1 MRSLLVG
8 LAFVVCLAPPAS
20 AAGPMLPLPAEDA
33 QEIASLLGQGVVG
46 RALPSEPIDASVY
59 FPLVERSSAYQV
71 TGGKNAGKTQTLR
84 TMRGQR
90 PGGNEAWRF
99 ELSPSLAAFIN
110 QAGADLTMPA
120 VSDSG
125 EGVIVVTTPANPFLV
140 DGMKPGET
148 RQFSQQVSV
157 NYLDDPSDQ
166 RYAGHL
172 AGTYTYVGTYEVN
185 VPAGTFTVKRPALS
199 ECTTTFNEA
208 APGPPP
214 RDETAFAASASSA
227 GNVVPRAAVSRIGR
241 DSWAGTKRAT
251 STSGI
256 PSVVPSRTMLP

>member
-185 VPAGTFTVKRPALS
+185 VPAGTFPAALLRLKYTGKVGPADTQDTAYYFFAPKVGVVAMIS
-199 ECTTTFNEA
+199 QEDVEA
-208 APGPPP
+208 FWIIHI
-214 RDETAFAASASSA
+214 DTSS
-227 GNVVPRAAVSRIGR
+227 GKVL
-241 DSWAGTKRAT
+241 AT
-251 STSGI
+251 
-256 PSVVPSRTMLP
+256 P

>member
-148 RQFSQQVSV
+148 REFSQQVSV

-185 VPAGTFTVKRPALS
+185 VPAGTFPAALLRLKYTGKVGPADTQDTAYYFFAPKVGVVAMIS
-199 ECTTTFNEA
+199 QEDVEA
-208 APGPPP
+208 FWIIHI
-214 RDETAFAASASSA
+214 DTSS
-227 GNVVPRAAVSRIGR
+227 GKVL
-241 DSWAGTKRAT
+241 AT
-251 STSGI
+251 
-256 PSVVPSRTMLP
+256 P